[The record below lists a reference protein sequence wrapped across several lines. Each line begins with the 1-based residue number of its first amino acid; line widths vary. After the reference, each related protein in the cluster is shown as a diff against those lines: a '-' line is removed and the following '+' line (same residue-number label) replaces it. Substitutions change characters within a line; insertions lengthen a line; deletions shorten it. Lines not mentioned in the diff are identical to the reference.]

1 MADNTDEEHVDNATN
16 PQSENSPNEIIP
28 TKHTETFKPKEET
41 ENMEVHHHSDLHHK
55 PKKRKEYFLEF
66 LMIFLAVT
74 MGFFAESYREHLADR
89 EKVKQAIESLVKC
102 LASDTSQLKMMI
114 KSNNLLAQNLD
125 SFLLLKNAD
134 LTTEENKKKFYEHG
148 SPGFLENWYF
158 RTNDAAMEQLKS
170 SGMLRL
176 IHDQKIVDAI
186 LGYELK
192 NKITTESESDCYFGF
207 KESLTDFKKVADITI
222 LQDASVVSINTNTTS
237 NFISFAYKNLNGVS
251 IGNDKEKLKT
261 VFNNASQMSISL
273 KVYVQL
279 MQEQFDYAN
288 NLLALLNKEYYLRK
302 NE

>member
-1 MADNTDEEHVDNATN
+1 
-16 PQSENSPNEIIP
+16 
-28 TKHTETFKPKEET
+28 
-41 ENMEVHHHSDLHHK
+41 MEVHHHPDLHHK
-55 PKKRKEYFLEF
+55 RKNFREYFLEF

-74 MGFFAESYREHLADR
+74 MGFFAESLREKLADTDK
-89 EKVKQAIESLVKC
+89 EKQAIESLVKC
-102 LASDTSQLKMMI
+102 LASDTSQLKLMI
-114 KSNNLLAQNLD
+114 NSNSLLAQNLD
-125 SFLLLKNAD
+125 TFLLLKNTD

-148 SPGFLENWYF
+148 TTGFLQNWYF
-158 RTNDAAMEQLKS
+158 KTNDAAMEQLKS

-186 LGYELK
+186 FGYELK
-192 NKITTESESDCYFGF
+192 NKITTESESDSYFGF

-222 LQDASVVSINTNTTS
+222 LQDTSIVKINTNTTS

-251 IGNDKEKLKT
+251 IGNDKEKLKP

-273 KVYVQL
+273 KIYVQL

-288 NLLALLNKEYYLRK
+288 NLLALLNKEYHLGK